1 VGEDRTDAHSVG
13 RGSDRL
19 TIADAAALLRVHK
32 NTIRNRIKNGTYK
45 AEKVITERGPTYLIE
60 RESLLTNV
68 TTSALSSTSQQL
80 VSTQGME
87 FVQELLRPFVREL
100 GQVREELG
108 AERARR
114 LTAEERTASLEAELE
129 TLREPQE
136 LSSDQREFL
145 RHLRAELASGRLY
158 PATGDR
164 EETESEY
171 WEAMQRKRFLL
182 LIFLFLTV
190 VGAGLSVPLVAASSF
205 SCPSSGIPWSVLVLG
220 LLLLPPL
227 YGYWLG
233 RQYILPLLSTQDARH
248 GFLADHE
255 PSYAARVAL
264 SARVLIG
271 GLWTPYRIGSRYLYL
286 AVQALEVALGTTVL
300 SLLTKPTLES
310 AARHYICGYSGVLQT
325 TFGVV
330 LLGISMFVGTFL
342 FVVFSGLIGFAR
354 ARQRLLKQLE
364 ADHATEFGTEAVR
377 EAVSSAGLGGRNP
390 DALLGLIGLIGTILT
405 TLSALFG
412 LLKVFT
418 DTGA

>member
-80 VSTQGME
+80 VSAQGME

-190 VGAGLSVPLVAASSF
+190 VGAGLSVELAAAFS
-205 SCPSSGIPWSVLVLG
+205 SCPSLDVPWGVLVLG

-233 RQYILPLLSTQDARH
+233 RQYILPLLSKEDERH

-300 SLLTKPTLES
+300 SLLTGSTLET
-310 AARHYICGYSGVLQT
+310 AAAPYTCDYSGVLQT
-325 TFGVV
+325 TFGGV
-330 LLGISMFVGTFL
+330 LLGTSMFVGTFL